1 MPEIEDREEICSLS
15 ALLALATEPI
25 NCFTIQ
31 TEEGEIAIAIAT
43 NGWTAEKLEMHSSL
57 IAQWFE
63 TFIPRENYDG
73 DRP

>member
-1 MPEIEDREEICSLS
+1 MQTDQEEVCTLNT
-15 ALLALATEPI
+15 LLAMATEPI

-43 NGWTAEKLEMHSSL
+43 NGWTIEKLEAQTTL

-63 TFIPRENYDG
+63 LLNFFRKL
-73 DRP
+73 